1 MNTLKRNKRKFHL
14 CQKIEVDGRMIF
26 DKPIEMKA
34 NFQPIEDTRTIN
46 QLLEF
51 GPDHTSTLIVYIK
64 PTLRDL
70 FHNGDRC
77 YVFVEPP
84 EEYDKT
90 CTTADYV
97 INGEP
102 KLYMNE
108 CTFHLSRMKGDEYGG

>member
-1 MNTLKRNKRKFHL
+1 MNVLKRNKRTLYL
-14 CQKIEVDGRMIF
+14 CQKVEEDGRMIF
-26 DKPIEMKA
+26 GKPIEVRA
-34 NFQPIEDTRTIN
+34 NYQPIEDTRTVG

-51 GPDHTSTLIVYIK
+51 GPDYTSTLIVYIN
-64 PTLRDL
+64 PIMRNL

-97 INGEP
+97 VNGEP

-108 CTFHLSRMKGDEYGG
+108 CTFHLLRMKGDEYGG

>member
-1 MNTLKRNKRKFHL
+1 MNCLKRNKRKIYL
-14 CQKIEVDGRMIF
+14 CRKIEDDGRMIF
-26 DKPIEMKA
+26 GEPIEVRV
-34 NFQPIEDTRTIN
+34 NFQPIESTKT
-46 QLLEF
+46 QGLWLET
-51 GPDHTSTLIVYIK
+51 GPDYTSTLIVYIK

-77 YVFVEPP
+77 YVFVNPP

-97 INGEP
+97 VNGEP

-108 CTFHLSRMKGDEYGG
+108 CTFHLIRMKGDEYGE